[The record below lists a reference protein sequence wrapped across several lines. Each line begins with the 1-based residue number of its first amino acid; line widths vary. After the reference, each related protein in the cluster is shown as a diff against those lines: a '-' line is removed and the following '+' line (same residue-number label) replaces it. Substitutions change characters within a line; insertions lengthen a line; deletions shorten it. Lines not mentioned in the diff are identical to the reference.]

1 MICLSSAIIKP
12 TYRGGEANLQLPE
25 TKAKGRLQNQAR
37 PEIKPTNNQSTLNQP
52 SETQTTY
59 AKPKET
65 PQKENQPTEYK
76 STEDWPTV
84 GQGLNHSTSKQAN
97 RNQTQYS

>member
-37 PEIKPTNNQSTLNQP
+37 PEIQPTDNQPTLNQP
-52 SETQTTY
+52 TENQTTY
-59 AKPKET
+59 DKPKET
-65 PQKENQPTEYK
+65 PQKENQPTENKPTEYK
-76 STEDWPTV
+76 PTED
-84 GQGLNHSTSKQAN
+84 
-97 RNQTQYS
+97 